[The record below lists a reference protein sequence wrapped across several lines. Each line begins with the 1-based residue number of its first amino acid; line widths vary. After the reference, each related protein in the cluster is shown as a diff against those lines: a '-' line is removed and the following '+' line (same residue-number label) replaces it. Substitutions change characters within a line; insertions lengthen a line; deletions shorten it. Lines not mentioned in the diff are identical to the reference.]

1 MSAAV
6 PPHVA
11 ARHHALGPEHIDA
24 LHRWWGAGDLALE
37 SGARVE
43 RCGVGWVEHGIDDP
57 DGART
62 ILGCTAIGATHH
74 RHDFLVGPGRA
85 LDTTRF
91 RIVVIDALGNG
102 LSTSPS
108 NSATQGGP
116 GFPRFTIGDMVAAQ
130 HRLLVELLGL
140 RRVHAV
146 VGASMGGMQALEWG
160 VRHPG
165 FCARIVA
172 MTPMARTAPW
182 ARAIN
187 EAARRA
193 LMGDPAFDGG
203 RYAAQ
208 PARGWRDWAVI
219 MRVLGARTPEAL
231 AAMEDFDGWFRAT
244 VDGTLAANID
254 ANDWIAQ
261 SHAYDAHD
269 VARGPRFGGDLAAAL
284 GSMRARLL
292 VAAPPLDLYNP
303 AACAREAA
311 SLVPGARFAE
321 IPSAFGHN
329 AATSADPA
337 AAAFLDAEI
346 ARFLA

>member
-11 ARHHALGPEHIDA
+11 ARHHALAPEHVDA
-24 LHRWWGAGDLALE
+24 PHRWWEAGDLLLE

-43 RCGVGWVEHGIDDP
+43 RCGVSWVEHGIEDP
-57 DGART
+57 GGERT

-74 RHDFLVGPGRA
+74 RLDFLIGPGRA

-91 RIVVIDALGNG
+91 RIVVVDALGNG

-108 NSATQGGP
+108 NSATQAGP

-130 HRLLVELLGL
+130 HRLLVERLGL

-146 VGASMGGMQALEWG
+146 IGASMGGMQALEWG

-193 LMGDPAFDGG
+193 LMGDPAFAGG
-203 RYAAQ
+203 RYDAQ
-208 PARGWRDWAVI
+208 
-219 MRVLGARTPEAL
+219 
-231 AAMEDFDGWFRAT
+231 
-244 VDGTLAANID
+244 
-254 ANDWIAQ
+254 
-261 SHAYDAHD
+261 
-269 VARGPRFGGDLAAAL
+269 
-284 GSMRARLL
+284 
-292 VAAPPLDLYNP
+292 
-303 AACAREAA
+303 
-311 SLVPGARFAE
+311 PGARHHGQGRRALPVRGRRGGRVRHRLRLPLALGQRPLDRLRRE
-321 IPSAFGHN
+321 RHGRGPQPAIRGQAPLRGPVMPVPVLNAPRPFGPHGVCL
-329 AATSADPA
+329 APASTWATRRCSPA
-337 AAAFLDAEI
+337 HGQSQVRPVL
-346 ARFLA
+346 